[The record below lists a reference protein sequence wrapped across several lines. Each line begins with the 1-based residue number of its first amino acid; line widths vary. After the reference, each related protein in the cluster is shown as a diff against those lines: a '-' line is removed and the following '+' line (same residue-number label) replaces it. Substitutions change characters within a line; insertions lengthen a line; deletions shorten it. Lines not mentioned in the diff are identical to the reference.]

1 MKNIGEIISRYR
13 QDRRMTQ
20 EAFASRLGVT
30 AQAVSKWERGNGLPD
45 VALIEGI
52 CRILDISP
60 NILFDFG
67 ESKVVENNNVI
78 AGQNIKNNMIAEPVV
93 VEFGENL
100 VPCFMSGMVGNYVN
114 QKRDELVSRTGKLL
128 PIMRIRDNLE
138 LEKNGYRILSYDKLL
153 YEGKAENVEEAGY
166 REMID
171 RTVMICEQNYGMMIN
186 KQLVKTMID
195 NVKELY
201 PGVADGLIPEKISY
215 LQVQRHLQEVLKQ
228 GESIR
233 DMIHI
238 IEELEEKMFGSTV

>member
-20 EAFASRLGVT
+20 EEFAARLGVT

-78 AGQNIKNNMIAEPVV
+78 AGQNIKNNMIAEPLV
-93 VEFGENL
+93 VEFGVNI
-100 VPCFMSGMVGNYVN
+100 VPCFMEGMVGNYVN
-114 QKRDELVSRTGKLL
+114 QKREELVRRIGKLL
-128 PIMRIRDNLE
+128 PIMRMRDNLE
-138 LEKNGYRILSYDKLL
+138 LEKNAYRILSYDKVLF
-153 YEGKAENVEEAGY
+153 EGNVENVEEAGY
-166 REMID
+166 REIID
-171 RTVMICEQNYGMMIN
+171 HTLMLCEQNYDRIIN

-228 GESIR
+228 GGSIR
-233 DMIHI
+233 DMIHM
-238 IEELEEKMFGSTV
+238 IEDLEEKV